1 MGIRYTSVVQTKHS
15 LKTKDS
21 LKIFSKKRKKSLWSK
36 MFFFCFIVLS
46 AMDTGG
52 TGGVQKSVLPQR
64 STWRADTLHSQQES
78 LLQRTSFTALGDT
91 ALGKSSGAKKELLP
105 FT

>member
-1 MGIRYTSVVQTKHS
+1 MELEG
-15 LKTKDS
+15 LKRVS
-21 LKIFSKKRKKSLWSK
+21 CHRG
-36 MFFFCFIVLS
+36 
-46 AMDTGG
+46 AHGG
-52 TGGVQKSVLPQR
+52 Q
-64 STWRADTLHSQQES
+64 TLHSQQES

>member
-1 MGIRYTSVVQTKHS
+1 
-15 LKTKDS
+15 
-21 LKIFSKKRKKSLWSK
+21 
-36 MFFFCFIVLS
+36 
-46 AMDTGG
+46 MDTGG
-52 TGGVQKSVLPQR
+52 TGGAQKGVLPQR
-64 STWRADTLHSQQES
+64 STRRADTLHSQQES